1 MQPILRDNGLSELVA
16 GDLETIASGFE
27 FTEGPLELADGSI
40 LFQDIKS
47 ERTHCFQP
55 DGTTT
60 TLREQTHA
68 ANGQTFDRSGRIV
81 FCEQNGRRV
90 SRMNPNG
97 SNVETVVELYDGKR
111 VNSPNDIICR
121 SDGTILFTD
130 PPYGVTPELKELAY
144 QAVFAFG
151 VDGRLTPLVVD
162 FEKPNGL
169 ALSPDESTL
178 YVCDTAKY
186 HVRAFDLVTANDGT
200 PKLENDRVFATMDPG
215 RPGGPDGMKVDRE
228 GRVYVAV
235 ALGIWVYDPSGIPLG
250 ILSIP
255 QRPSNLAWS
264 GADAKTLIVTAVD
277 HVHRVKLDIAGIKP
291 PFQTNLSIPH
301 APANPDA
308 N

>member
-27 FTEGPLELADGSI
+27 FTEGPLELSDGSI
-40 LFQDIKS
+40 LFQDIKT
-47 ERTHCFQP
+47 ERTYCRRI
-55 DGTTT
+55 DGTTIM
-60 TLREQTHA
+60 LRDQTRA

-90 SRMNPNG
+90 SRMNPTG
-97 SNVETVVELYDGKR
+97 SDVETVVELYDDKR
-111 VNSPNDIICR
+111 LNSPNDIICR
-121 SDGTILFTD
+121 SDGVVFFTD
-130 PPYGVTPELKELAY
+130 PPYGVTAERKELAY
-144 QAVFAFG
+144 QAVFALSD
-151 VDGRLTPLVVD
+151 DGRLNPLVVD

-169 ALSPDESTL
+169 AFSPDESIL

-186 HVRAFDLVTANDGT
+186 HVRAFDVVTASDGT
-200 PKLENDRVFATMDPG
+200 PRLENDRVFATMDPD

-235 ALGIWVYDPSGIPLG
+235 ALGIWVYAPSATPLG
-250 ILSIP
+250 ILSTP

-277 HVHRVKLDIAGIKP
+277 RVHRVKLNVAGIKP
-291 PFQTNLSIPH
+291 PFQTVEPTPR
-301 APANPDA
+301 A
-308 N
+308 